1 VIELVMDVKVEI
13 VIELLLG
20 VRREDSCLR
29 LATQTLENKVNAQKI
44 ISLKTLAD
52 RQTTFI
58 GSLISAWLLKLLE
71 SKES

>member
-1 VIELVMDVKVEI
+1 VIEQVMDVKVEI

-52 RQTTFI
+52 RQTTSI
-58 GSLISAWLLKLLE
+58 GSLISAWLLK
-71 SKES
+71 